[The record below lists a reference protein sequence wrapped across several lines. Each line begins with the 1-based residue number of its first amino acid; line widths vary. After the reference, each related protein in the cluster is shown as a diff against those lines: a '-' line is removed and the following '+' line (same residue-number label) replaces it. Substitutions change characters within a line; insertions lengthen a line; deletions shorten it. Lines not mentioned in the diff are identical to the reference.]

1 MCGNR
6 RWSAT
11 SSTSAELARFIAAE
25 PQFDKRWR
33 PAVEFLKEYHR
44 ER

>member
-1 MCGNR
+1 MVRDVEYIGRAC
-6 RWSAT
+6 
-11 SSTSAELARFIAAE
+11 RFTAAE
-25 PQFDKRWR
+25 PQCDKRWR